1 MSIPINVKHLPFA
14 SRRSDARRGDMEWGG
29 GFLCTSNSW
38 NTLCTVIPCKHVKE
52 LIALDCTCLLRS
64 FISFERASDKSIRGN
79 KELDKILVSIT
90 IQVFD
95 KCHAA
100 TGVGVWEGDVTR
112 EQGNK
117 KLNSLFT
124 HRNLG

>member
-1 MSIPINVKHLPFA
+1 MQEEETWSGV
-14 SRRSDARRGDMEWGG
+14 G